1 MAGQAPGALCVRI
14 MAILLEPAPGFRARA
29 ILPGGEARE
38 LALADFRGRYLVLAF
53 YPRDFTRVCPTEIR
67 ELSKRAGEFESLG
80 AAVVAVSVDDLDTH
94 RRWIA
99 EVLGPIAVPLAADPT
114 RENARAWGALLERDG
129 VAARAT
135 FVVDP
140 AGVVRHSAFYDHAVG
155 RSIAETLRV
164 IEALR
169 AGGPSPAEWRPGDP
183 TLGG

>member
-1 MAGQAPGALCVRI
+1 MPT
-14 MAILLEPAPGFRARA
+14 LLEPAPPFRAWA
-29 ILPGGEARE
+29 VMPDGEARD
-38 LALADFRGRYLVLAF
+38 LALDGFRGRWLVLAF

-67 ELSKRAGEFESLG
+67 ELSKRAREFADLD

-99 EVLGPIAVPLAADPT
+99 EVLGPIAVPLAADPSK
-114 RENARAWGALLERDG
+114 ENARAWGALLEREG

-140 AGVVRHSAFYDHAVG
+140 EGVVRHAAFYDLAVG

-169 AGGPSPAEWRPGDP
+169 AGGQSPAEWRPGEP
-183 TLGG
+183 TLGT